1 MSGVWMHG
9 ASGRMG
15 QEIRAALAA
24 GSRALTL
31 AGQSFEP
38 AMTKE
43 ALAQALARKEVA
55 LAIDFTTPEG
65 NTLLREALAAVKD
78 KAVLVGTTGLP
89 PDAKEQWKA
98 LAAKNGLRVLIAP
111 NTSLGVL
118 VTSKLVAD
126 AAKVLARL
134 GFDVEITETHHKHKV
149 DAPSGTAKFLAEA
162 ARAGA
167 PELTVGGAHGGPR
180 VPREIGMHA
189 VRGGGVFGEHEVRFL
204 GEAEEVTVAHRAF
217 SRSLFATGAL
227 VLGEWLLARSP
238 GFYALADVAIDELAA
253 KAPQRR

>member
-24 GSRALTL
+24 GARSLTL
-31 AGQSFEP
+31 AGHSFEP

-43 ALAQALARKEVA
+43 ALGAALGGKEVA

-65 NTLLREALAAVKD
+65 NALLREALASAPDAAVKG
-78 KAVLVGTTGLP
+78 KAVLVGTTGLAAE
-89 PDAKEQWKA
+89 AKEQWKA
-98 LAAKNGLRVLIAP
+98 LATKKRLRVLIAP

-126 AAKVLARL
+126 AAKVLAGL
-134 GFDVEITETHHKHKV
+134 GFDVAIEETHHRHKK
-149 DAPSGTAKFLAEA
+149 DAPSGTAKFLGEA
-162 ARAGA
+162 IPPG
-167 PELTVGGAHGGPR
+167 
-180 VPREIGMHA
+180 VPVAYHS

-217 SRSLFATGAL
+217 SRTLFATGAL

-238 GFYALADVAIDELAA
+238 GIYALSDVAVDELAA